1 MKRICILGPIGDG
14 RVVSLEK
21 MEKYAEFQKK
31 KGNAVFL
38 LAKDINLDVKLYD
51 ISEQICSWIGWSDE
65 VHIFC
70 DPKSESFTF
79 CLGMV
84 FVLGKKIKVVENVL
98 YEQDKKSIP
107 KMLFEWEIEQ
117 DKSADQLTLKY

>member
-1 MKRICILGPIGDG
+1 
-14 RVVSLEK
+14 
-21 MEKYAEFQKK
+21 
-31 KGNAVFL
+31 
-38 LAKDINLDVKLYD
+38 
-51 ISEQICSWIGWSDE
+51 
-65 VHIFC
+65 
-70 DPKSESFTF
+70 
-79 CLGMV
+79 MV